1 MAGREAGAVD
11 DRLSRAAANNAH
23 WCRTVCAAHGMASTF
38 FDDYWLLEAGSTLPL
53 YPNLVTLRE
62 EGSDSQ
68 LACIEQHQNSGFT
81 PWSVK
86 DSFNRLDLRPLG
98 FNVLF
103 DAEWFFRPPVAGG
116 RGQAGAGE
124 DEVGEPVTGQRA
136 ESVAE
141 LRAWETA
148 WAQRPR
154 DWSFGDCVFPS
165 ALLEDDRVSF
175 LFTSG
180 DAGIRA
186 GLVANYDA
194 GVVGLSN
201 AFARSGQVSD
211 LVGCL
216 RLVTALWPGVPLVG
230 YGTGPK
236 LEGLERLGFERT
248 GPCRIWQRASGV

>member
-1 MAGREAGAVD
+1 MDE
-11 DRLSRAAANNAH
+11 RLSRAAANNAQ

-38 FDDYWLLEAGSTLPL
+38 FDDYWLLAAGSTLPL

-62 EGSDSQ
+62 DGTDAQ
-68 LACIEQHQNSGFT
+68 LECIEQHHRSGFS

-86 DSFNRLDLRPLG
+86 DSFNRLDLRPMG
-98 FNVLF
+98 FDVLI
-103 DAEWFFRPPVAGG
+103 DAEWFVGQPDAHTQAGG
-116 RGQAGAGE
+116 PGAGVE
-124 DEVGEPVTGQRA
+124 AGENGGGEHVTSQRVGSA
-136 ESVAE
+136 AE

-154 DWSFGDCVFPS
+154 DWSLGDGVFPP
-165 ALLEDDRVSF
+165 ALLRDERIAFV
-175 LFTSG
+175 FTSG

-186 GLVANYDA
+186 GLVANCHA

-216 RLVTALWPGVPLVG
+216 RQATALWSGLPLVG
-230 YGTGPK
+230 YGTGAE

-248 GPCRIWQRASGV
+248 GRCRIWHLVSDT

>member
-1 MAGREAGAVD
+1 MD

-23 WCRTVCAAHGMASTF
+23 WCRAVCAAHGMASRF

-62 EGSDSQ
+62 EGSDAQ
-68 LACIEQHQNSGFT
+68 LACIEQHHRSGFT

-86 DSFNRLDLRPLG
+86 DSFNRLDLRPMG
-98 FNVLF
+98 FDVLF
-103 DAEWFFRPPVAGG
+103 DAEWFFGPPDVPTQV
-116 RGQAGAGE
+116 RAGE
-124 DEVGEPVTGQRA
+124 NDGGQPGTCQRVG
-136 ESVAE
+136 SVAK

-154 DWSFGDCVFPS
+154 DWSLGDCVFPP
-165 ALLEDDRVSF
+165 ALLHEEQIAF
-175 LFTSG
+175 LFASG
-180 DAGIRA
+180 DTGIRA
-186 GLVANYDA
+186 GLVANCDA

-216 RLVTALWPGVPLVG
+216 RLATALWPGLPLVG
-230 YGTGPK
+230 YGTGAEI
-236 LEGLERLGFERT
+236 EGLERLGFERT
-248 GPCRIWQRASGV
+248 GPCRIWQLTSGS